1 MNFKW
6 GKRTP
11 ATQTSTQSAVMQAVV
26 DLQNYPELEKQ
37 MKLIDFTVGDVAL
50 LHTYQTTIKNR
61 IDEVVTVF
69 YNNVLAVPSLQTII
83 ESRTNVDYLKKV
95 LADYIVEMF
104 DGRIDSKTISKKVK
118 IASIH
123 FSMGVEPK
131 WYMGTFLQIQ
141 SALLRLITEGMR
153 EWEEK
158 ERAAAVLSKLINFEM
173 QIVLEEYEKKHEE
186 LRVKQYDK
194 VKFELKGKISAI
206 SEDLASLTEET
217 STSIEQVNENALSI
231 SSSIHSNVVSVSD
244 IQSFAVLGNEKVQE
258 LEKQMAFIDGST
270 EKMEG
275 LVGSLKVSSNEII
288 EIIVMVKQIAEQTNL
303 LALNASIEA
312 ARAGEAGL
320 GFAVVAQEVRN
331 LAEQS
336 KVSVEQI
343 TGLVRTSTGLT
354 DQAVGTIGEV
364 RKSVSLGMLG
374 SKESQQKFQKILKA
388 VEENDRHI
396 HLIEDEVESLV
407 EVIREIGEDTK
418 KVAVTAD
425 NLHQTAIQL

>member
-1 MNFKW
+1 M
-6 GKRTP
+6 
-11 ATQTSTQSAVMQAVV
+11 
-26 DLQNYPELEKQ
+26 
-37 MKLIDFTVGDVAL
+37 
-50 LHTYQTTIKNR
+50 
-61 IDEVVTVF
+61 
-69 YNNVLAVPSLQTII
+69 
-83 ESRTNVDYLKKV
+83 
-95 LADYIVEMF
+95 
-104 DGRIDSKTISKKVK
+104 
-118 IASIH
+118 
-123 FSMGVEPK
+123 
-131 WYMGTFLQIQ
+131 
-141 SALLRLITEGMR
+141 
-153 EWEEK
+153 
-158 ERAAAVLSKLINFEM
+158 
-173 QIVLEEYEKKHEE
+173 
-186 LRVKQYDK
+186 
-194 VKFELKGKISAI
+194 KGKISAI

-231 SSSIHSNVVSVSD
+231 SSSIHSNVMSVSD

-336 KVSVEQI
+336 KASVEQI

-396 HLIEDEVESLV
+396 HSIEDEVESLV